1 MSLAA
6 GVLLGILIGWLVEWA
21 IDWFYMRP
29 RWTESAR
36 LEAQTEA
43 RSRAATLAHAEA
55 VKQSAAQAVQAV
67 PLTGF
72 APVQAAPDRDAEIET
87 LKTENARL
95 KDQIE
100 QLAHR
105 PDDLQRIRGIGPE
118 IEHRLNQAGILTF
131 AQLAQLTPADL
142 ENILGMTI
150 KRLADEQDLIDQAR
164 KLADQQQ

>member
-6 GVLLGILIGWLVEWA
+6 GILLGILIGWLIEWA

-43 RSRAATLAHAEA
+43 RSRAASLAHAES
-55 VKQSAAQAVQAV
+55 VKQTAAQAVQAV

-72 APVQAAPDRDAEIET
+72 APAAPDRTAEIET
-87 LKTENARL
+87 LKTENASLRE
-95 KDQIE
+95 QIE
-100 QLAHR
+100 RLTHR
-105 PDDLQRIRGIGPE
+105 PDDLQLIRGIGPE
-118 IEHRLNQAGILTF
+118 IEHRLNQAGITTF

-142 ENILGMTI
+142 ENILGVAI
-150 KRLADEQDLIDQAR
+150 KRLANEQDLIDQAR
-164 KLADQQQ
+164 QYASQKQ